1 MIRRATALTLT
12 ALFAGT
18 ISVAAAEPSAKG
30 TSATPISDAVA
41 SAAKDAAGPVTLW
54 TLSQQPKRPM
64 ALPVLYG
71 TYAVLQGL
79 DVMSTKKAIAAGATE
94 ANPAMRGGNMGTTV
108 AIKAAAGAATIF
120 LAEKTWKKNRVGAV
134 VLMAVLNGASA
145 AVVAHNNRNARR

>member
-18 ISVAAAEPSAKG
+18 ISVAAAEPTPKG
-30 TSATPISDAVA
+30 TSTTPISDAVA
-41 SAAKDAAGPVTLW
+41 SAAKDDAAPVTLW
-54 TLSQQPKRPM
+54 SLSQQPKRPV

-71 TYAVLQGL
+71 TYALLQGM
-79 DVMSTKKAIAAGATE
+79 DMVSTKKALAAGATE
-94 ANPAMRGGNMGTTV
+94 ANPVMRSGNMAATLG
-108 AIKAAAGAATIF
+108 IKAATGAATIF